1 MIRVFIIAPMPMA
14 QAGLSTMLDSDSI
27 RVMGT
32 AASLDALDEQNAD
45 IDAFVL
51 ADATQLEAV
60 GRNEMNTGNSAL
72 IVLSEYDERVLG
84 LVRQVAQYGWALLS
98 PDAPTA
104 QLQAAVSAAAQ
115 GLIVF
120 PVSAQN
126 WLQKKTPLTTV
137 IAHRD
142 GPEEPLTPREQE
154 VLELVSQG
162 LSNKLIARRLMISEH
177 TVKFHLS
184 SLSAKLGAST
194 RTEAVRKGL
203 NHGLIAV

>member
-1 MIRVFIIAPMPMA
+1 MIRVFIVAPMPMA
-14 QAGLSTMLDSDSI
+14 QAGLSTMLDSDGI
-27 RVMGT
+27 RVVG
-32 AASLDALDEQNAD
+32 AATSLDVLDEQNMD
-45 IDAFVL
+45 IDALVI
-51 ADATQLEAV
+51 ADVSQLETI
-60 GRNEMNTGNSAL
+60 GRNEVNTGNSAL
-72 IVLSEYDERVLG
+72 IVLSEYDERLLT
-84 LVRQVAQYGWALLS
+84 LVRQVAQHGWALLS
-98 PDAPTA
+98 PDAPAA
-104 QLQAAVSAAAQ
+104 QLQAAVGAAAQ

-120 PVSAQN
+120 PIAAQN
-126 WLQKKTPLTTV
+126 WLQKKAPLTTV
-137 IAHRD
+137 IAHHD

-162 LSNKLIARRLMISEH
+162 LSNKLIARRLTISEH

>member
-1 MIRVFIIAPMPMA
+1 MIRVFIIAPVPMA
-14 QAGLSTMLDSDSI
+14 QAGLSTMLASDAI
-27 RVMGT
+27 RIMGT
-32 AASLDALDEQNAD
+32 AASLAAVDEQRAD
-45 IDAFVL
+45 IDAFVI
-51 ADATQLEAV
+51 ADAAQLEAI
-60 GRNEMNTGNSAL
+60 GRNETNIGNSAL
-72 IVLSEYDERVLG
+72 IVLAEYDERVLT
-84 LVRQVAQYGWALLS
+84 LVRQVAQHGWALLS
-98 PDAPTA
+98 TDAPAA

-120 PVSAQN
+120 PTSAQS
-126 WLQKKTPLTTV
+126 WLQERTPLTTA
-137 IAHRD
+137 IAQRV

-184 SLSAKLGAST
+184 SLSTKLGAST

>member
-1 MIRVFIIAPMPMA
+1 
-14 QAGLSTMLDSDSI
+14 MLP
-27 RVMGT
+27 
-32 AASLDALDEQNAD
+32 
-45 IDAFVL
+45 
-51 ADATQLEAV
+51 
-60 GRNEMNTGNSAL
+60 
-72 IVLSEYDERVLG
+72 
-84 LVRQVAQYGWALLS
+84 
-98 PDAPTA
+98 PDAPAA
-104 QLQAAVSAAAQ
+104 QLQAAVSAAVQ

-126 WLQKKTPLTTV
+126 WLQKKPALTTV
-137 IAHRD
+137 IAQRE

-162 LSNKLIARRLMISEH
+162 LSNKLIARRLTISEH

>member
-1 MIRVFIIAPMPMA
+1 MIRVFIVAPMPMA
-14 QAGLSTMLDSDSI
+14 QAGLSTMLDSESI
-27 RVMGT
+27 RVVGT
-32 AASLDALDEQNAD
+32 ASSLDTIDEQLID
-45 IDAFVL
+45 IDAFVI
-51 ADATQLEAV
+51 ADVAQLEAI
-60 GRNEMNTGNSAL
+60 GRNDMNTGNSAL
-72 IVLSEYDERVLG
+72 IILGEYDERVLAII
-84 LVRQVAQYGWALLS
+84 RQVAQHGWAFLA
-98 PDAPTA
+98 PDAPA
-104 QLQAAVSAAAQ
+104 GQLQAAVSAAAQ

-120 PVSAQN
+120 PLSAQN
-126 WLQKKTPLTTV
+126 WLQQKTSLATV
-137 IAHRD
+137 IAQRP

-162 LSNKLIARRLMISEH
+162 LSNKLIARRLVISEH